1 VWVRCHGTTS
11 RTGAATQPLDPLTL
25 VPSRKGAGVT
35 RTRRPSRAGR
45 RDRQPDCSTYEFVV
59 AGALGPVLRHALS
72 PQRTAQT
79 QSCTVLRAEVAE
91 DTDLV
96 DVVRILESKG
106 VKFEGVFA
114 IGTQ

>member
-1 VWVRCHGTTS
+1 MERPV
-11 RTGAATQPLDPLTL
+11 ALPATQPLDLVAL

-45 RDRQPDCSTYEFVV
+45 RTRQPESTYEFVV

-72 PQRTAQT
+72 PQRTART
-79 QSCTVLRAEVAE
+79 ESCTVLRADVAE

-96 DVVRILESKG
+96 EVVRILESKG